1 MERCSTPNAPQSTPP
16 RSTGYGPHLSAHLD
30 LSILLS
36 ISPGAACLPVFD
48 FSKIGFPS
56 SITSK
61 RPPLDGTSCTS
72 ASGYFDF
79 ISAARLVARG
89 S

>member
-1 MERCSTPNAPQSTPP
+1 VGLLHVAC
-16 RSTGYGPHLSAHLD
+16 
-30 LSILLS
+30 SILLN

-56 SITSK
+56 SITSN
-61 RPPLDGTSCTS
+61 RPPLDGINCTS
-72 ASGYFDF
+72 ASRYLDL
-79 ISAARLVARG
+79 ISAAKLVARG